1 MAVLLLVAPF
11 SFNVGMRAPVS
22 IAPSS
27 LRMVAAPAPELVESA
42 LKTVSLSNAAG
53 DSVTV
58 YTFGACITSYVK
70 GGTDVLA
77 VRPDAKLDGSKPISG
92 GRVPAML
99 VSKSNKLTSS
109 PSEPISGGMVPVM
122 ESWTSSL
129 CRAARQR

>member
-1 MAVLLLVAPF
+1 MMLFGGAAAFNPAIWPAASEGSSGAP
-11 SFNVGMRAPVS
+11 
-22 IAPSS
+22 
-27 LRMVAAPAPELVESA
+27 VAAPAPELVESA

-92 GRVPAML
+92 GIPFCWSHRCQF
-99 VSKSNKLTSS
+99 SFCTF
-109 PSEPISGGMVPVM
+109 
-122 ESWTSSL
+122 
-129 CRAARQR
+129 